1 MVSKQLE
8 FVKSNSFKFCVI
20 SNGKVEM
27 LNFEQ
32 CELDKNWDFRHEQN
46 IQESK
51 IDLPKDFSDLILKGN
66 TENIIR

>member
-1 MVSKQLE
+1 
-8 FVKSNSFKFCVI
+8 
-20 SNGKVEM
+20 M